1 MAAGPGGTPQPAPS
15 TAQKAASLDV
25 TKVLVVVEIDPTMP
39 FSKSAAQDPALKDFG
54 QANRG
59 EQKSVEVEIPF
70 PKNENGQL
78 DKNLKEPRVSDV
90 PFG

>member
-1 MAAGPGGTPQPAPS
+1 
-15 TAQKAASLDV
+15 
-25 TKVLVVVEIDPTMP
+25 MP